1 METWGYG
8 AFENDAGSD
17 LVHDLKKAKGTKL
30 LQQSLAEAR
39 SSGWDSDECQTA
51 VAAAEI
57 IAALNGVNVPG
68 LPKDA
73 VAWVLK
79 NNQQPPGE
87 PLLTLA
93 RDTVRTILANSELK
107 EIWDESG
114 NAGPWKDQMKGL
126 LARLT
131 KK

>member
-17 LVHDLKKAKGTKL
+17 LVHDLKQAKGTKL
-30 LQQSLAEAR
+30 LKDALAEAR
-39 SSGWDSDECQTA
+39 SSGWDSDVCQTA

-57 IAALNGVNVPG
+57 IAALKGAKVPG

-79 NNQQPPGE
+79 NNQQPPAE
-87 PLLTLA
+87 PLVAQA
-93 RDTVRTILANSELK
+93 RDTVRAILANSELK

-114 NAGPWKDQMKGL
+114 NAGPWKDQMKAL

-131 KK
+131 

>member
-1 METWGYG
+1 METFGYG

-17 LVHDLKKAKGTKL
+17 LVHDLKQAKGVKL
-30 LQQSLAEAR
+30 LKDALAEAR

-57 IAALNGVNVPG
+57 IAALKGARVPG
-68 LPKDA
+68 LPKEA
-73 VAWVLK
+73 AAWVLK
-79 NNQQPPGE
+79 HNQPPGE
-87 PLLTLA
+87 PLVAQA
-93 RDTVRTILANSELK
+93 RDTVRAILANSELK

-114 NAGPWKDQMKGL
+114 NAGPWKDQMKAL

-131 KK
+131 K